1 MIKKPMTLIKYV
13 SILSLTILSLN
24 TYCFASYVFLQGLTN
39 SELYFYN
46 TENPTKNETITYQE
60 KTHEVTVYET
70 IYFCTTNPCNDTP
83 TEINGI
89 IKKKNKF
96 YTYFEITNE
105 SRYIMGDQRFIINDN
120 TYTRFD
126 YDDPEEIVK
135 NYALTNNIPT
145 YNMSW
150 PMSIAKLN
158 STNEI
163 IYEFTMD
170 FIESRDSGGGS
181 LSFSFPFSLTLVADS
196 KTQYKYTG
204 IFSQT
209 YTGTDE
215 NDELILSSDIELNS
229 NNETATLTWD
239 MENSCISITRNLDN
253 STIIDGCSS
262 N

>member
-24 TYCFASYVFLQGLTN
+24 TYCFASYVFLQGLTDSKN
-39 SELYFYN
+39 YFYN
-46 TENPTKNETITYQE
+46 TENPTKNETITYQG

-70 IYFCTTNPCNDTP
+70 IYFCTTIPCDDTP
-83 TEINGI
+83 IEINGI
-89 IKKKNKF
+89 IKKKKNF

-105 SRYIMGDQRFIINDN
+105 SRYILEDQRFIINGN

-126 YDDPEEIVK
+126 YNDPEEIVK

-145 YNMSW
+145 YNMTW
-150 PMSIAKLN
+150 PMSTEKLN

-163 IYEFTMD
+163 IYKFTMD
-170 FIESRDSGGGS
+170 FSESRYSDGGS
-181 LSFSFPFSLTLVADS
+181 LSYYSFPFSLTVVADS

-204 IFSQT
+204 IF
-209 YTGTDE
+209 TGNAQD
-215 NDELILSSDIELNS
+215 DELILSSDIELNS

-239 MENSCISITRNLDN
+239 IFNSCISITRNLDS

>member
-1 MIKKPMTLIKYV
+1 MTLIKYV

-24 TYCFASYVFLQGLTN
+24 TYCFASYVFLQGVTN
-39 SELYFYN
+39 DELYFYD
-46 TENPTKNETITYQE
+46 TENPTKNENITYQG
-60 KTHEVTVYET
+60 KTHEVTVYEK
-70 IYFCTTNPCNDTP
+70 IYFCTTDPCNDTP

-96 YTYFEITNE
+96 YTYLEITNE

-145 YNMSW
+145 YNVSS
-150 PMSIAKLN
+150 PLSVAKLN

-170 FIESRDSGGGS
+170 VIESRDSGGNS
-181 LSFSFPFSLTLVADS
+181 LPYYSFPFSLTVVADS

-204 IFSQT
+204 IF
-209 YTGTDE
+209 TGTEE
-215 NDELILSSDIELNS
+215 NDELILSSDVELNS

-239 MENSCISITRNLDN
+239 IMNSCISITRNLDN

>member
-60 KTHEVTVYET
+60 NTHEVTVYEK
-70 IYFCTTNPCNDTP
+70 IYFCTTNPCNDTH

-89 IKKKNKF
+89 IKKKNNF

-105 SRYIMGDQRFIINDN
+105 SRYIMGDPRFIINDN
-120 TYTRFD
+120 TYTHFY
-126 YDDPEEIVK
+126 YDDPEDTVLKIAAD
-135 NYALTNNIPT
+135 NDIPT
-145 YNMSW
+145 YNMSR
-150 PMSIAKLN
+150 PLSVAKLN

-181 LSFSFPFSLTLVADS
+181 LPYYSFPFSLTVVADS

-204 IFSQT
+204 IF
-209 YTGTDE
+209 TGTEE

-229 NNETATLTWD
+229 NNETATFTWD